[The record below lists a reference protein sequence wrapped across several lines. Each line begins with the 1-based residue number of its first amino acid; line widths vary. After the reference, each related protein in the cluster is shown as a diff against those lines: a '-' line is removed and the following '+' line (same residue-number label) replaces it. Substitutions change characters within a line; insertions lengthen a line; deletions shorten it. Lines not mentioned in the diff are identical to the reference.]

1 MAQALDPVRFADLAG
16 FPADDCLEAFETFRR
31 SARALAEGARP
42 TRPAIAASPALV
54 ALAREALS
62 ADVADSEAARRFF
75 ERRFQPY
82 RVRPDGANRSGFLTG
97 YYEPRLRGSLTPS
110 PEFSVPVLARPDDLL
125 TFAAGE
131 APPSFE
137 AGLSGA
143 QRLPG
148 GALRPYPERAAIEAA
163 AAAGEGRPVVWLRD
177 PVELFMAQVQGSARV
192 ELPDGRVVRLAYDG
206 RNGQPYTSIGRL
218 LIEAGEIAEAEMSLE
233 RLKAWL
239 RARGQAPGEPARAL
253 MQRNRSYVFF
263 KVEASFDP
271 AGGPT
276 GGSGVALTPLRSI
289 AVDRGVWAYGTP
301 FWLDANLPWRGADSP
316 PFRRLT
322 IAQDTG
328 SAILGA
334 ARADLYF
341 GGGDEAGRRAGDIRH
356 ACDFTV
362 LLPMGEPR

>member
-1 MAQALDPVRFADLAG
+1 MAHALDAVRFADLDG
-16 FPADDCLEAFETFRR
+16 FSDDDGLVAFQVFRR
-31 SARALAEGARP
+31 SAAALIEGLAP
-42 TRPAIAASPALV
+42 TRPAVAPSRGLI
-54 ALAREALS
+54 ALAREALR
-62 ADVADSEAARRFF
+62 AEVADGEAARRLF
-75 ERRFQPY
+75 ERGFRPW
-82 RVRPDGANRSGFLTG
+82 RVRADGASRAGFLTG

-110 PEFSVPVLARPDDLL
+110 AGFSAPALARPDDLV
-125 TFAAGE
+125 TFAPAD

-137 AGLSGA
+137 PGLTGA

-163 AAAGEGRPVVWLRD
+163 AAAGERRAVLWLRD

-192 ELPDGRVVRLAYDG
+192 DLPDGRSVRLAYDG
-206 RNGQPYTSIGRL
+206 RNGQPYSSIGRL
-218 LIEAGEIAEAEMSLE
+218 LIEAGEIAEADMSLE
-233 RLKAWL
+233 RLKEWL
-239 RARGQAPGEPARAL
+239 RAQGQAPGEPGRAL

-263 KVEASFDP
+263 KIETSFDP
-271 AGGPT
+271 ADGPI

-289 AVDRGVWAYGTP
+289 AVDRNVWAYGTP
-301 FWLDANLPWRGADSP
+301 FWLDADLPWRETGSRS
-316 PFRRLT
+316 FRRLT

-341 GGGDEAGRRAGDIRH
+341 DGGDEAGRLAGGIRH

-362 LLPMGEPR
+362 LLPAGEAA